1 MQKFKFT
8 IHDDAGI
15 HARPA
20 GLLVKE
26 AEKFLSD
33 IEIEVEGKAEKNGK
47 KANAKRLFALMG
59 LCAAKGDTVKVVVS
73 GEDEEAAAENIKRF
87 LEENL

>member
-1 MQKFKFT
+1 MKEFQYKIK
-8 IHDDAGI
+8 DGVGI

-33 IEIEVEGKAEKNGK
+33 IQIKISDDRSAD
-47 KANAKRLFALMG
+47 AKRLFALMG
-59 LCAAKGDTVKVVVS
+59 LGAAKDDVITVSIS
-73 GEDEEAAAENIKRF
+73 GEDEEVAAAAIKVF
-87 LEENL
+87 LEKNL